1 MQIHLIPFVI
11 KGMRTLILKSIA
23 LLGIGTL
30 VACSYFQKE
39 DNKKDEDILGALL
52 LSVWAYNQ
60 AAGCSGP
67 KSGFTICIPKGIA
80 E

>member
-1 MQIHLIPFVI
+1 
-11 KGMRTLILKSIA
+11 MRTFILKSIA
-23 LLGIGTL
+23 VLGIGLLT
-30 VACSYFQKE
+30 ACSMFQKE
-39 DNKKDEDILGALL
+39 DKKDEDILGLLL
-52 LSVWAYNQ
+52 LSAWSYNQ

>member
-1 MQIHLIPFVI
+1 
-11 KGMRTLILKSIA
+11 MRRFIIQSIA
-23 LLGIGTL
+23 LFALSTL
-30 VACSYFQKE
+30 VACSMFQK
-39 DNKKDEDILGALL
+39 DDKKDEDLIGALL

-60 AAGCSGP
+60 SAGCSGP

>member
-1 MQIHLIPFVI
+1 MRSFIIQISSL
-11 KGMRTLILKSIA
+11 IA
-23 LLGIGTL
+23 LSTL
-30 VACSYFQKE
+30 VSCSLFQK
-39 DNKKDEDILGALL
+39 DDKKDENVLGALL

-60 AAGCSGP
+60 SAGCSGP

>member
-1 MQIHLIPFVI
+1 
-11 KGMRTLILKSIA
+11 MRTFILKTLAFVSLST
-23 LLGIGTL
+23 LLT
-30 VACSYFQKE
+30 CSLFEKD
-39 DNKKDEDILGALL
+39 DNKKEDMLTALL

>member
-1 MQIHLIPFVI
+1 
-11 KGMRTLILKSIA
+11 MRTFILKSITV
-23 LLGIGTL
+23 LSLSTL
-30 VACSYFQKE
+30 FTCSLFEKE
-39 DNKKDEDILGALL
+39 DNKKEDMFTALL
-52 LSVWAYNQ
+52 LSVWTYNQ

>member
-1 MQIHLIPFVI
+1 
-11 KGMRTLILKSIA
+11 MRTLILKPIA
-23 LLGIGTL
+23 LLGLSTL
-30 VACSYFQKE
+30 LACSLFEKE
-39 DNKKDEDILGALL
+39 DNKKDDLLSGLL

-67 KSGFTICIPKGIA
+67 KSGFTICVPKGIA

>member
-1 MQIHLIPFVI
+1 
-11 KGMRTLILKSIA
+11 MRANLSK
-23 LLGIGTL
+23 LLTIFLFGSL
-30 VACSYFQKE
+30 VSCSLFEKDDQK
-39 DNKKDEDILGALL
+39 DKDVLNALL
-52 LSVWAYNQ
+52 LSVWGYNQ

>member
-1 MQIHLIPFVI
+1 
-11 KGMRTLILKSIA
+11 MRSTLSKFLTLCLFGSLVSCS
-23 LLGIGTL
+23 LL
-30 VACSYFQKE
+30 QKE
-39 DNKKDEDILGALL
+39 DDKDKDVFGALL

>member
-1 MQIHLIPFVI
+1 MRPF
-11 KGMRTLILKSIA
+11 LIA
-23 LLGIGTL
+23 LSSILTL
-30 VACSYFQKE
+30 SFTLSCSLFEKE
-39 DNKKDEDILGALL
+39 DNKKEDALTALL
-52 LSVWAYNQ
+52 LYVYAYNQ

>member
-1 MQIHLIPFVI
+1 
-11 KGMRTLILKSIA
+11 MRRFIIQSIA
-23 LLGIGTL
+23 LFALSTL
-30 VACSYFQKE
+30 FACSMFQK
-39 DNKKDEDILGALL
+39 DDKKDEDLLGALL

-60 AAGCSGP
+60 SAGCSGP

>member
-1 MQIHLIPFVI
+1 
-11 KGMRTLILKSIA
+11 MRRFIIQSIA
-23 LLGIGTL
+23 LLVLSTFP
-30 VACSYFQKE
+30 ACSMFQK
-39 DNKKDEDILGALL
+39 DDKKDEDLLGALL

-60 AAGCSGP
+60 SAGCSGP

>member
-1 MQIHLIPFVI
+1 MRSFSTKLLTILLFSSLI
-11 KGMRTLILKSIA
+11 S
-23 LLGIGTL
+23 
-30 VACSYFQKE
+30 CSLFEK
-39 DNKKDEDILGALL
+39 DDKKDEDLLGALL
-52 LSVWAYNQ
+52 LSVWSYNQ

>member
-1 MQIHLIPFVI
+1 
-11 KGMRTLILKSIA
+11 MRTLILKSIA
-23 LLGIGTL
+23 ILGLSALLS
-30 VACSYFQKE
+30 CSLFEKE
-39 DNKKDEDILGALL
+39 DNKKEDLLGALL

>member
-1 MQIHLIPFVI
+1 
-11 KGMRTLILKSIA
+11 MRSFLVSLTSVLTISF
-23 LLGIGTL
+23 LLS
-30 VACSYFQKE
+30 CSLFEKE
-39 DNKKDEDILGALL
+39 DNKKENALTALL